1 MSSRCKRSRRTNMP
15 MQRPDI
21 SDDGCGCIASVH
33 DFCTDDCSRISC
45 SFSTECW
52 QGSSFRACEDDR
64 VTRTIALVHQGTGD
78 ILYSSGFADKIIGL
92 RVSLDFMNK
101 LLHLAFVKA
110 MH

>member
-1 MSSRCKRSRRTNMP
+1 MSSICKTSRRANMQ

-21 SDDGCGCIASVH
+21 SHDGCGCIASVH
-33 DFCTDDCSRISC
+33 DLCINDCSRVLC

-52 QGSSFRACEDDR
+52 HGSSFRACEDDR
-64 VTRTIALVHQGTGD
+64 VTGSIALVRQGTGD
-78 ILYSSGFADKIIGL
+78 VIYSSGIAEKRTGL
-92 RVSLDFMNK
+92 RVSLDLLND